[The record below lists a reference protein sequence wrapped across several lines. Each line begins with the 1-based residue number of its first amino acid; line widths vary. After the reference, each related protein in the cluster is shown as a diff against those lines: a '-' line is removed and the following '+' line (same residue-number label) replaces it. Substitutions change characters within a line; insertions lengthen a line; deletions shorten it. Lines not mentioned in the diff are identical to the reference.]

1 LQAGIDAASAATQE
15 RMPRASRFKSGVVR
29 IKREE
34 LIPVTMI
41 ELRH

>member
-1 LQAGIDAASAATQE
+1 
-15 RMPRASRFKSGVVR
+15 MPRASRFKSGDVR
-29 IKREE
+29 IKLEE